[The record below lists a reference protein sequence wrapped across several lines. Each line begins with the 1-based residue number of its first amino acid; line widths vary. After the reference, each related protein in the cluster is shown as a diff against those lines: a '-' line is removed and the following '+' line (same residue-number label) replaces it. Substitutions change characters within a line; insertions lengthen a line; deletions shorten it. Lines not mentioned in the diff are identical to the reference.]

1 MECLEL
7 LRQKRTLEAKLSAF
21 ERMEDDLN
29 KLYADQLAIA
39 VEEEIMK
46 QVFKD
51 TGIKGSPHGHGITTI
66 SQLEKA
72 IDHERSFDG
81 MFTAEETKCLKTKS
95 TMCT

>member
-1 MECLEL
+1 M
-7 LRQKRTLEAKLSAF
+7 
-21 ERMEDDLN
+21 
-29 KLYADQLAIA
+29 AIA

-81 MFTAEETKCLKTKS
+81 MFTAEETKRLKTKS
-95 TMCT
+95 TMYINCHLNTIKSRCEEGCTRVMSRAPYRSM